1 MLRTA
6 PDREG
11 SDVTPC
17 APRRAC
23 AAHVGPAR
31 SSLDGG
37 HAIRHGDAILPD
49 WRGKRRVWPQVG
61 IQASA
66 GAMVIVARNEPSHV
80 CGMTCL
86 NDRTERTF
94 IL

>member
-1 MLRTA
+1 MRSRLQAA
-6 PDREG
+6 PDRRW
-11 SDVTPC
+11 
-17 APRRAC
+17 ARRA
-23 AAHVGPAR
+23 AGRNRRRPGR
-31 SSLDGG
+31 SSLDDGR
-37 HAIRHGDAILPD
+37 AIRHGDAILPE